1 MATIE
6 NLSITAN
13 IGGTAGLFLGAS
25 ILTIME
31 VWDFLLITFALVV
44 KTFATAG
51 QVQQSPKPSREDLP
65 KSTSGNSFEVSN
77 SAFDVNKDD
86 IQQPK

>member
-1 MATIE
+1 METIG
-6 NLSITAN
+6 NLSIAAN

-31 VWDFLLITFALVV
+31 VWDFLLITFGLVA

-51 QVQQSPKPSREDLP
+51 QVQQSPKASREDLP
-65 KSTSGNSFEVSN
+65 KSTRGNSFGMSN
-77 SAFDVNKDD
+77 SVFDVNKDD
-86 IQQPK
+86 AQQPK